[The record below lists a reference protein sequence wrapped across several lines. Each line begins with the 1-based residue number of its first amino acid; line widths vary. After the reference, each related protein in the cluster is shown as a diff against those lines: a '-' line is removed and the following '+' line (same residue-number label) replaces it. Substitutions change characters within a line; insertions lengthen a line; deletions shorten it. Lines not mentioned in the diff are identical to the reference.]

1 MGNDIVARTMEVL
14 ASNPTAAELD
24 FLVQA
29 HNAVGYLAAS
39 AETAAEEAEARR
51 KYETNV
57 CYVNLKLTGEK
68 MTDKEAT
75 ARAEVAAWSYMQAE
89 VKAAGKARQLKNLLS
104 TVTEAINA
112 IKFLGRYDSPS
123 VRLPGSRS

>member
-1 MGNDIVARTMEVL
+1 MTDNIVARTMEVL
-14 ASNPTAAELD
+14 AGNPTAADID

-29 HNAVGYLAAS
+29 HNAIGYLAAQ

-51 KYETNV
+51 KFEVNSQ
-57 CYVNLKLTGEK
+57 YVAIKSAPDK
-68 MTDKEAT
+68 VTDKEAT
-75 ARAEVAAWSYMQAE
+75 ARAEVLTYDFLKAE
-89 VKAAGKARQLKNLLS
+89 VKAAGKARTLKNLLS

-123 VRLPGSRS
+123 VRLPGGK